1 MIFLDNDCWLNSFTA
16 RSSSRH
22 LTGWFIFIDLL
33 EARDQLLR
41 MLALALVVGGV
52 VGDYHT
58 RGILVFACPH
68 MDTIKLWLLP
78 VVQPWFEDTSETR
91 WPRMHFGYRVE

>member
-1 MIFLDNDCWLNSFTA
+1 
-16 RSSSRH
+16 
-22 LTGWFIFIDLL
+22 
-33 EARDQLLR
+33 

-78 VVQPWFEDTSETR
+78 VEQP
-91 WPRMHFGYRVE
+91 